1 MNDLKVVKHAPGA
14 PGLRILGLG
23 PQLTPLKGLIKLQK
37 LLNENTSW
45 AQGRNT
51 NQIKNML
58 SNSQV
63 IISVWKYQNLIGF
76 GRATSDGTFRAVL
89 WDIVVE
95 RNYQNIGIGA
105 RIINSILN
113 HPSIRNVEKLY
124 TMTTHCEDFYLKMGF
139 LKEQSQFLMK
149 LIKTKV

>member
-14 PGLRILGLG
+14 PGLRLLGLG

-105 RIINSILN
+105 RIINSIFN
-113 HPSIRNVEKLY
+113 HPSIRDVEKLY